1 MDKAKSGKIFYGWFI
16 AAAGFIIAFAGIG
29 VVNSMSGV
37 LLVPITEDL
46 NFARGEFTLHRTIM
60 MLAGALV
67 TPFYGKLYQRFGVK
81 VLLLI
86 SSISVGVI
94 TFAYS
99 LSTNIWHFYL
109 LALLNGAFINGP
121 GFLTIGYLINNWFED
136 KRGVVIGVAYAG
148 AGFGAASLIP
158 VSNWIM
164 EQFDWR
170 IAYRFS
176 GVLVMAILIPTI
188 LFLIKDKPEDKGLK
202 PYVSKEKADVKK
214 KTQPVGADIL
224 FSKALKSPVFWM
236 LFLAF
241 FLLSIM
247 AGGPNFNLVPYL
259 TDIGYTAAFAAI
271 VMSVVMLAHTL
282 GNISLGGFFDR
293 FGMLVGSVFLGI
305 CCIIFPI
312 LALNAEIPA
321 FIWLFAL
328 FYGPASAGFAVP
340 VAIFVTTYFG
350 RKDFAIIFSVLNM
363 AGMLGTAISGP
374 SMAVIF
380 DSTGHYFWGWIMLLG
395 FGVVITL
402 CLLSAYLIN
411 RRTTKGIAP

>member
-1 MDKAKSGKIFYGWFI
+1 MRKASDSKIFYGWFVVV
-16 AAAGFIIAFAGIG
+16 AGFIIAFAGLG

-46 NFARGEFTLHRTIM
+46 NFTRGEFTLHRTVM
-60 MLAGALV
+60 VLAGALF

-86 SSISVGVI
+86 SSVSVGAI

-99 LSTNIWHFYL
+99 FSTNIWHFYL
-109 LALLNGAFINGP
+109 LALLNGVFISGP
-121 GFLTIGYLINNWFED
+121 GFMTIGYLINNWFED
-136 KRGVVIGVAYAG
+136 KRGIAMGVAYAG
-148 AGFGAASLIP
+148 AGFGSASLIP

-170 IAYRFS
+170 VAYRFS
-176 GVLVMAILIPTI
+176 GIVVMVLLIPTI
-188 LFLIKDKPEDKGLK
+188 LFLVKDKPEDKGLK
-202 PYVSKEKADVKK
+202 PYTSKVKEAAKK
-214 KTQPVGADIL
+214 KTEPAKMEIQ
-224 FSKALKSPVFWM
+224 FSKAIKSPMFWM

-293 FGMLVGSVFLGI
+293 FGMLIGSVFLGI
-305 CCIIFPI
+305 CCIVFPL
-312 LALNAEIPA
+312 LALNAEIPI

-363 AGMLGTAISGP
+363 AGMLGTALSGP
-374 SMAVIF
+374 SMAIIF
-380 DSTGHYFWGWIMLLG
+380 DITGYYFWGWIMLLG
-395 FGVVITL
+395 FGIIITA
-402 CLLSAYLIN
+402 CLLGAYLIN
-411 RRTTKGIAP
+411 RRA